1 MSLPVNW
8 VEKIFD
14 RLSMIYGREFMTQ
27 WHGMDMLEV
36 KRTWAEELAGFIDRP
51 DCIDY
56 ALRNLPTDRAPSALK
71 FREICRRAPPPSVL
85 RIEHSVQKTADSDEL
100 AAKALAA
107 TSVNKKDP
115 KAWAKKLRAREKS
128 GEPLSLIQRE
138 FWRIA
143 LEVSMSEA
151 A

>member
-36 KRTWAEELAGFIDRP
+36 KRTWAEELAGFGDRP

-71 FREICRRAPPPSVL
+71 FRDICRRAPPKIVAAIAHQPQRSAA
-85 RIEHSVQKTADSDEL
+85 SDSI
-100 AAKALAA
+100 ASKALAA
-107 TSVNKKDP
+107 IRSDKPDP
-115 KAWAKKLRAREKS
+115 KAWAHKLKAREEA
-128 GEPLSLIQRE
+128 GEPLNQFQRDA
-138 FWRIA
+138 WREA
-143 LEVSMSEA
+143 LGIGKARA